1 MTYFSK
7 AFGANAQHGVDA
19 AQTALTQTEAAKA
32 QAETKAQE
40 GANEQYELDE
50 EWLAQLNGRPLW
62 PPVRV
67 QFCSLVLRVVET
79 CQRIKGRS
87 VNWQPKRLR
96 EIS

>member
-40 GANEQYELDE
+40 GANELDE
-50 EWLAQLNGRPLW
+50 EWLAQLNLEDRFGLRSE
-62 PPVRV
+62 
-67 QFCSLVLRVVET
+67 CS
-79 CQRIKGRS
+79 S
-87 VNWQPKRLR
+87 AP
-96 EIS
+96 

>member
-40 GANEQYELDE
+40 GANEQCELDE
-50 EWLAQLNGRPLW
+50 EWLAQLNLEDRFGLRSE
-62 PPVRV
+62 
-67 QFCSLVLRVVET
+67 CS
-79 CQRIKGRS
+79 S
-87 VNWQPKRLR
+87 AP
-96 EIS
+96 